1 MGLDDTEDD
10 QAESADTAPQT
21 ESSLLAEFGNLFWKA
36 GEYPGLQEVMLSFVK
51 ALKKAS
57 DQRTAVSD
65 QTLLRMPV
73 PVGAPEEPAPR
84 DDLLGSLRG
93 EAR

>member
-10 QAESADTAPQT
+10 QAESADAAPQT
-21 ESSLLAEFGNLFWKA
+21 EQSLLAEFGNLFWKA